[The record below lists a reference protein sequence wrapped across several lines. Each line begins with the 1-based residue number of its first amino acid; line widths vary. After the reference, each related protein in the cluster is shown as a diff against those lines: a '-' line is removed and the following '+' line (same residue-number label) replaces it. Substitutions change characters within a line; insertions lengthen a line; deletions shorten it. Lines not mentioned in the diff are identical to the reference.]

1 MSRARE
7 ASNVWMRETMG
18 CGAWVFDSVV
28 GVERESV
35 AVRYVVGGLF
45 GRDAISSNQGKIA
58 SGSTVK
64 VAVTV

>member
-1 MSRARE
+1 M
-7 ASNVWMRETMG
+7 
-18 CGAWVFDSVV
+18 V